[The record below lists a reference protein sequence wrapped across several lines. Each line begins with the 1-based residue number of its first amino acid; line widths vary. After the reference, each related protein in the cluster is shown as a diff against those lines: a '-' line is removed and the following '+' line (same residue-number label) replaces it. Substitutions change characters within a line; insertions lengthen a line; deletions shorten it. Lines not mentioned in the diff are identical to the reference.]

1 MPEKIAILKDS
12 SETLNSNVVSIFVIP
27 DSQKKY
33 IITTENA
40 VDPHG
45 LTVLHVSEVNDTN
58 LTKVATDE
66 EWNSIK
72 TIMRAIISGN
82 AGSYQYAPLMSEA
95 KAEGQ
100 YSRDI
105 SVSSSAAK
113 QMVDNYEAG
122 RALIETPAEEA
133 PAEAAAPAETEAL
146 EPVPQGSTIF
156 PDNGADNKDAEVS
169 PGIEEVEAPAETPAP
184 VEAAP
189 AEAAPEV
196 TPAEVAAPAEVAPE
210 VTPAEVAAPV
220 ESAPAAPVV
229 VQAEAAP
236 IEAPAQEVAA
246 PVEAAPV
253 EVAPAEEPA
262 PVQVEVQ
269 QPAVTVNFN
278 AMPSFDPKATLDEV
292 VVAAQGV
299 FQEGVKN
306 LIATMT
312 EKIYRDLH
320 IKEAEL
326 KEREEA
332 LNERERMLNE
342 QMASMLSSM
351 NGGQAPVEASAET
364 PVEVQSEVAA
374 PVETAPVE
382 ATPAEPVVVQAEAAP
397 APEAQADEGQPVTP
411 VVV

>member
-12 SETLNSNVVSIFVIP
+12 GETLNSNVVSIFVIP

-113 QMVDNYEAG
+113 QMVDNYAAG
-122 RALIETPAEEA
+122 RALIETTAEEA
-133 PAEAAAPAETEAL
+133 PAEAAAPAEAEAL

-189 AEAAPEV
+189 AE
-196 TPAEVAAPAEVAPE
+196 VAPE
-210 VTPAEVAAPV
+210 ATPAEVAAPV

-236 IEAPAQEVAA
+236 IESPAQEVAA
-246 PVEAAPV
+246 PVEAEPV
-253 EVAPAEEPA
+253 EAAPAEEPA

-351 NGGQAPVEASAET
+351 NGGQAPVEAPAET
-364 PVEVQSEVAA
+364 PVEVQSEAA
-374 PVETAPVE
+374 APVE
-382 ATPAEPVVVQAEAAP
+382 ATPAEPVAVQAEAAP

>member
-12 SETLNSNVVSIFVIP
+12 GETLNSNVVSIFVIP

-113 QMVDNYEAG
+113 QMVDNYAAG

-133 PAEAAAPAETEAL
+133 PAEAAAPAEAEAL

-189 AEAAPEV
+189 AEAAPE
-196 TPAEVAAPAEVAPE
+196 A
-210 VTPAEVAAPV
+210 TPAEVAAPV
-220 ESAPAAPVV
+220 EAVPAAPVESAPAEPVV

-246 PVEAAPV
+246 PVESAPA
-253 EVAPAEEPA
+253 EAAPAEEPA

-351 NGGQAPVEASAET
+351 NGGQAPVEAPAET
-364 PVEVQSEVAA
+364 PVEVQSEAAA

-382 ATPAEPVVVQAEAAP
+382 ATPAEPVVVQAEVAP

>member
-12 SETLNSNVVSIFVIP
+12 GETLNSNVVSIFVIP

-113 QMVDNYEAG
+113 QMVDNYAAG

-133 PAEAAAPAETEAL
+133 PAEAAAPAEAEAL

-189 AEAAPEV
+189 AEAAPE
-196 TPAEVAAPAEVAPE
+196 A
-210 VTPAEVAAPV
+210 TPAEVAAPV
-220 ESAPAAPVV
+220 EAVPAAPVESAPAEPVV

-351 NGGQAPVEASAET
+351 NGGQAPVEAPAET
-364 PVEVQSEVAA
+364 PVEVQSEAAA

-382 ATPAEPVVVQAEAAP
+382 ATPAEPVVVQAEVAP

>member
-12 SETLNSNVVSIFVIP
+12 GETLNSNVVSIFVIP

-113 QMVDNYEAG
+113 QMVDNYAAG

-133 PAEAAAPAETEAL
+133 PAEAAAPAEAEAL

-189 AEAAPEV
+189 AEAAPEA
-196 TPAEVAAPAEVAPE
+196 TPAEVAAPEA
-210 VTPAEVAAPV
+210 TPAKVAAPV

-229 VQAEAAP
+229 VQAEATP

-246 PVEAAPV
+246 PVEASPV
-253 EVAPAEEPA
+253 EAAPAEEPA

-351 NGGQAPVEASAET
+351 NGGQAPVEAPAET
-364 PVEVQSEVAA
+364 PVEVQSEAAA

>member
-12 SETLNSNVVSIFVIP
+12 GETLNSNVVSIFVIP

-95 KAEGQ
+95 KTEGQ

-113 QMVDNYEAG
+113 QMVDNYAAG

-133 PAEAAAPAETEAL
+133 PAEAAAPAEAEAL

-156 PDNGADNKDAEVS
+156 PDNGEDNKDAEVS
-169 PGIEEVEAPAETPAP
+169 PGIEEVEAPADTPAP

-189 AEAAPEV
+189 AEAAPE
-196 TPAEVAAPAEVAPE
+196 T
-210 VTPAEVAAPV
+210 TPAEVAAPV
-220 ESAPAAPVV
+220 ESVPAAPVESAPVEAAPVV

-236 IEAPAQEVAA
+236 VEAPAQEVSAPVESAPAEAA
-246 PVEAAPV
+246 PVEA
-253 EVAPAEEPA
+253 APAEEPA

-351 NGGQAPVEASAET
+351 NGGQSPVEAPAET
-364 PVEVQSEVAA
+364 PVEVQSEAAA
-374 PVETAPVE
+374 PVET
-382 ATPAEPVVVQAEAAP
+382 TSAEPVVVQAKAAP

>member
-12 SETLNSNVVSIFVIP
+12 GETLNSNVVSIFVIP

-113 QMVDNYEAG
+113 QMVDNYAAG

-133 PAEAAAPAETEAL
+133 PAEAAAPAEAEAL

-189 AEAAPEV
+189 AEVAPEA
-196 TPAEVAAPAEVAPE
+196 TPAEVAAPAEA
-210 VTPAEVAAPV
+210 AAPV

-236 IEAPAQEVAA
+236 IEEPAQEVAA
-246 PVEAAPV
+246 PVESAPV
-253 EVAPAEEPA
+253 EVALAEEPA

-351 NGGQAPVEASAET
+351 NGGQAPVEAPAET
-364 PVEVQSEVAA
+364 PVEVQSEAAA
-374 PVETAPVE
+374 PAEVAPVE